1 MTKFKAEVFDK
12 RWVPVVEQAYVW
24 HAKNENYFRNT
35 ENLAQVAMVQSDQTA
50 TYYVPPAPHA
60 SSVREVVP
68 EAAQPRV
75 GNNDYV
81 RGFYQSLV
89 ESRVP
94 FNLADERQ
102 LDPGYISRYK
112 VLVLPNVAALSDKQ
126 CAQLRDYVEKGG
138 AIVATHETSLYD
150 EWGKPR
156 RELRPGRPVRLRL
169 CRQDRPA
176 CAEFLSHRARAAS
189 ADGGV

>member
-24 HAKNENYFRNT
+24 HAKNENYFRHT
-35 ENLAQVAMVQSDQTA
+35 ENLARVAMVQSDQTA
-50 TYYVPPAPHA
+50 TYYVPPAPQA
-60 SSVREVVP
+60 SSGNREVVP

-112 VLVLPNVAALSDKQ
+112 VLVLPNVAALVGQ
-126 CAQLRDYVEKGG
+126 AM
-138 AIVATHETSLYD
+138 
-150 EWGKPR
+150 
-156 RELRPGRPVRLRL
+156 
-169 CRQDRPA
+169 RPA
-176 CAEFLSHRARAAS
+176 CATMSRRVARSWRRTRHRFMTNGASRAPTSPWPTCSVATMPARPIS
-189 ADGGV
+189 GCRIPISPCTGRIR